1 MYLLASNASSGMF
14 AAGML
19 IIIFLLLRRSWR
31 YSAKIKKEEKPAP
44 RRKLDDARQA
54 TPLLDAPPELLRW
67 QVEMHE
73 TARHLKAELDS
84 KMSALQ
90 AIIRIAS
97 EETARLETAIS
108 RAEQLGISPCADTL
122 AAIEELSAGDDSGG
136 GLPCGE
142 LPVPSIEIAARR
154 DAVYQLADQGLA
166 ANAIAQ
172 SIGAPLGDVELLMSL
187 RTDSASHDVG

>member
-90 AIIRIAS
+90 AIIRIAN
-97 EETARLETAIS
+97 EESTRLEAAIS
-108 RAEQLGISPCADTL
+108 RAERLGISTCADTL
-122 AAIEELSAGDDSGG
+122 AAIEELSAGDDSDSGR
-136 GLPCGE
+136 LCGE
-142 LPVPSIEIAARR
+142 SHATSNEIDAQR

-166 ANAIAQ
+166 ANAIAR

-187 RTDSASHDVG
+187 RTNGATHDNA